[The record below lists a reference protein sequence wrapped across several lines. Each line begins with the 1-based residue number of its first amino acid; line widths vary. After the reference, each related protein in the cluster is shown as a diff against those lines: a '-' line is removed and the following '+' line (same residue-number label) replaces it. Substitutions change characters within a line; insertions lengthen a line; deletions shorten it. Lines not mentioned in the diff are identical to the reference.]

1 MLRKTFGLILLIAI
15 LSACTLIPT
24 IPASDPT
31 PGFTPLA
38 ETDTGGMPTQTDAEM
53 DSPPAWV
60 VVERSRTEESDQP
73 TYAIQARWPNLEGDP
88 AVAVPFNTE
97 IDRRV
102 NEAVEAFLVNV
113 AVWDDDSGESPT
125 STLTLYYMLTY
136 ESDQLVS
143 VYLMF
148 DTYIAYSAHPFPS
161 SQSLNYAAPS
171 GQFLVLA
178 DLFTPEVDPLSVI
191 LSVVEPALLAREIG
205 YTVGVAETVLQT
217 REHWNL
223 LPDGLR
229 INFDVYEVGPYAA
242 GHQDILIPWE
252 DLAPYLDP
260 DGPVSSFIK

>member
-1 MLRKTFGLILLIAI
+1 
-15 LSACTLIPT
+15 
-24 IPASDPT
+24 
-31 PGFTPLA
+31 
-38 ETDTGGMPTQTDAEM
+38 MPTQTDAEM

-113 AVWDDDSGESPT
+113 AVWDDDAGESPT
-125 STLTLYYMLTY
+125 STLTLDYMLTY